1 MKGEKIEEVK
11 TMTYLG
17 ARFNEEGSCEEE
29 IENRIGAASKVIG
42 AMRSEVLERR
52 ELSKG
57 TKLRV
62 FNAMVV
68 PTLLYG
74 CETWTIQ
81 KRHVSRLQATEM
93 RYLMRVEGVT
103 KLDKVR
109 NEDIRQ
115 RLKQEAVVEV
125 VRKKRRAWKE
135 KLLDGMKGERLV
147 RRVYIEEVTGRRPR
161 GIPRKRWMDNFKL

>member
-11 TMTYLG
+11 TMKYLR
-17 ARFNEEGSCEEE
+17 ALFNEEGSCEEE

-52 ELSKG
+52 DLSKG

-81 KRHVSRLQATEM
+81 KRREQAAGGGDEVFEESG
-93 RYLMRVEGVT
+93 RS
-103 KLDKVR
+103 DKAR
-109 NEDIRQ
+109 
-115 RLKQEAVVEV
+115 
-125 VRKKRRAWKE
+125 
-135 KLLDGMKGERLV
+135 
-147 RRVYIEEVTGRRPR
+147 
-161 GIPRKRWMDNFKL
+161 